1 MGWGG
6 AGRSVQEWSANGLVN
21 RRAAYKKLMPGY
33 RSGLKSWV
41 PIEIGNGPQLKDIA
55 KKRYQQIYENFAK

>member
-1 MGWGG
+1 
-6 AGRSVQEWSANGLVN
+6 VN